1 MKAKVTFRLATL
13 IMAGALASACG
24 SSKQATTQLGS
35 GVDSI
40 KVEVSTPV
48 SSSHVLLANGNKALV
63 RMEGR
68 QETTLSNKES
78 KKLNVL
84 ACNLFVKATSPII
97 VSEEKASGRT
107 CNNIF
112 TVTLYRNGKG
122 ESKRYAMG
130 DEDNGITRCTTK
142 NIRYSDTFREFM
154 FAIFNILK

>member
-1 MKAKVTFRLATL
+1 MKAKAIFRLAAL
-13 IMAGALASACG
+13 FMAGALVSACG
-24 SSKQATTQLGS
+24 SSKQATSQPGS

-48 SSSHVLLANGNKALV
+48 GSNHVLLTNGNKAFV
-63 RMEGR
+63 RHEGK
-68 QETTLSNKES
+68 QETSLPSKES
-78 KKLNVL
+78 KKLNTL
-84 ACNLFVKATSPII
+84 ADDLFVKATNPIV

-112 TVTLYRNGKG
+112 TVTVYRNGKG
-122 ESKRYAMG
+122 ESKRYDMG

-142 NIRYSDTFREFM
+142 NIKYSDSFREFM